1 MARQTRKNPS
11 SAKWL
16 VLGGIVVAVALG
28 ITIMYQQTKARNPEL
43 LSVDI
48 GGVKMELVMIQ
59 PGEFEMGSPNN
70 EPGHDP
76 SESPMHTVKIEQPFY
91 IGKLE
96 VTQAQ
101 WQAVVGSNQS
111 EFKGDPTAPADSIA
125 RRDAVKFCQ
134 YATQRTNRV
143 FRLPTE
149 AEWEYACRAGT
160 STAFSCGAALTT
172 TQATFKA
179 AEGDKPLRTTPAGS
193 HAPNA
198 WGLYD
203 MHGNVYEWCADMY
216 QPDYKDA
223 PADGTAVLAPKT
235 APGDVEGDI
244 SYVYRG
250 GSWRNG
256 PEECRS
262 AVRFASSETTRS
274 DTMGFRVVVEPRQ

>member
-1 MARQTRKNPS
+1 MARAGRHCC
-11 SAKWL
+11 
-16 VLGGIVVAVALG
+16 GGG
-28 ITIMYQQTKARNPEL
+28 DWGHPES
-43 LSVDI
+43 LSIDV
-48 GGVKMELVMIQ
+48 GGAKMELIMIQ

-91 IGKLE
+91 IGKFE

-101 WQAVVGSNQS
+101 WQAVIGSNQS
-111 EFKGDPTAPADSIA
+111 EFKGDANAPADSIG

-134 YATQRTNRV
+134 FATQRSTRIV
-143 FRLPTE
+143 RLPTE

-160 STAFSCGAALTT
+160 TTAFSCGTALTT
-172 TQATFKA
+172 KEATFKSA
-179 AEGDKPLRTTPAGS
+179 GGDKPLRTKPVGS

-216 QPDYKDA
+216 SADYKDV
-223 PADGTAVLAPKT
+223 PADGKAVLPPKT
-235 APGDVEGDI
+235 APGDVEGGI